1 MPGKFIVITG
11 LDGSGTSSIGQ
22 KLAEMDENGYYL
34 QTPEGVFSEYREQFT
49 QALRDSDPEAHYLY
63 YLASVVKA
71 SNEIKKKLKSHN
83 VYCVRFLI
91 DTVVSHR
98 AMGVDVDLVYDLG
111 FANIVKPDL
120 ILYVDVN
127 ENIRQQRITER
138 GKSIL
143 DKKLDDKEFRDRF
156 QAEFSRFVSQIS
168 IIDNSTSLEEC
179 LSIAKKQVDALLSK
193 KSDSRALLVEHYG
206 ENWEALKAVNPNF
219 EKDFEAVIKSTKD
232 AQLKVARLRKALHE
246 PSSDEIAHFLG
257 FPDEMK
263 NLNHVGDETLCELLL
278 MQYRAKKLNQRY
290 AGKIISG
297 SELAD
302 LADRTAE
309 YISLFDIR
317 QYNSVALEYRYGIF
331 VSLDFEKIELG
342 DELENTTVRVQK
354 VELCNGVVKNS
365 FG

>member
-71 SNEIKKKLKSHN
+71 SNEIKKKLETHN

-111 FANIVKPDL
+111 FVNIVKPDL
-120 ILYVDVN
+120 ILYIDVN
-127 ENIRQQRITER
+127 ENIRQLRITER

-156 QAEFSRFVSQIS
+156 QAEFSRFASQLS
-168 IIDNSTSLEEC
+168 IIDNSTSLDTC
-179 LSIAKKQVDALLSK
+179 LSIAKMQIDALLSK
-193 KSDSRALLVEHYG
+193 
-206 ENWEALKAVNPNF
+206 
-219 EKDFEAVIKSTKD
+219 
-232 AQLKVARLRKALHE
+232 
-246 PSSDEIAHFLG
+246 
-257 FPDEMK
+257 
-263 NLNHVGDETLCELLL
+263 NL
-278 MQYRAKKLNQRY
+278 M
-290 AGKIISG
+290 
-297 SELAD
+297 
-302 LADRTAE
+302 
-309 YISLFDIR
+309 
-317 QYNSVALEYRYGIF
+317 
-331 VSLDFEKIELG
+331 
-342 DELENTTVRVQK
+342 
-354 VELCNGVVKNS
+354 
-365 FG
+365 